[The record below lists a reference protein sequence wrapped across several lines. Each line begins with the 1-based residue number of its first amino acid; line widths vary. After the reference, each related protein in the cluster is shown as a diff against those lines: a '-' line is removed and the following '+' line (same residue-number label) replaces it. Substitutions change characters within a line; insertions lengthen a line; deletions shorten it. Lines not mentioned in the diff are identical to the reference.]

1 MRKTLKSVHAS
12 ARRFVFLDGKA
23 SWLRR
28 PFWYGYLKNEADN
41 ELRYP
46 VLSDF
51 AKGVHDAVQTNRT
64 SSCSLDLAFT
74 IDCKR
79 DKHRCR
85 CALRSDQTAPKP
97 TG

>member
-1 MRKTLKSVHAS
+1 MRKSLKSVHAS

-51 AKGVHDAVQTNRT
+51 AKGFMMLYR
-64 SSCSLDLAFT
+64 LIEPRLP
-74 IDCKR
+74 
-79 DKHRCR
+79 
-85 CALRSDQTAPKP
+85 ALI
-97 TG
+97 